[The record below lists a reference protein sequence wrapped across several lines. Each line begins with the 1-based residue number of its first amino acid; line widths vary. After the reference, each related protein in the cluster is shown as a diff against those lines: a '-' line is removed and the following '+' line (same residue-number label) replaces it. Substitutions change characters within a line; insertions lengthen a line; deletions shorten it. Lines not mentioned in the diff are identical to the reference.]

1 MINSAVSIC
10 NQALGKIGISQFIAN
25 LETEQSNEA
34 RVCRVY
40 YEAARDRVL
49 QAMPWGFAR
58 RVAELQDI
66 GTPPAGWLYRYRY
79 PNDCLFAR
87 KVIETGATEDSPG
100 QPFTVS
106 EDEANGGLAICS
118 NTYPASLIYTARITN
133 TALFSALFTDALAWA
148 LAVDLSA
155 PLSAQP
161 SMAQSASQAY
171 VATLAQAAARHLNED
186 QPQDTYVS
194 ELMAVRQ

>member
-1 MINSAVSIC
+1 MDTVSIC

-49 QAMPWGFAR
+49 QAMPWNFAKR
-58 RVAELQDI
+58 TVELQDI
-66 GTPPAGWLYRYRY
+66 GTPPAGWLFRYRY

-87 KVIETGATEDSPG
+87 KVLETGATEDSTG
-100 QPFTVS
+100 QPFTIA
-106 EDEANGGLAICS
+106 EDEANGGLALCA

-133 TALFSALFTDALAWA
+133 TLLFSQMFIDALSWA
-148 LAVDLSA
+148 LAIDLAA

-161 SMAQSASQAY
+161 NMAQSASQAY

-186 QPQDTYVS
+186 QPQDLYVS